1 MRNEETK
8 EKKESQ
14 KRCLAGRRKKKIPI
28 IAGML
33 LLAAVCGFSTAK
45 VLAKVNP
52 TAQTKVGKTNS
63 EYLIG
68 TAKESEIGRYQLKMT
83 GNVSY
88 YTTWN
93 PPWTDLGGLLD
104 TLGDSAPPRDE
115 ILNYYSYPAG
125 GNKDVIYQ
133 NPLKIKNYPYGNG
146 AKQTYTTISYS
157 GDGVKKNTT
166 IFDPSK
172 IKANSSTASL
182 DLSGGSA
189 YKAYLLWY
197 VRDDNNELSFANK
210 SVDLYFDG
218 KNRKS
223 VTAEKACID
232 IREADRVTSFD
243 AAGKEVLTTQETNS
257 YLCMA
262 ADVTSYVKEHGTGTY
277 GVANLPYWYQTKDT
291 PNGGASIGAW
301 QLVVVAEKESWDV
314 RAVAVKMGSTFMG
327 TGSSGEYSETVKS
340 SLRSASKSS
349 GQIFISGLYGNNGVN
364 TTIKVTGN
372 NGYEIDSNYLP
383 AGTINGS
390 YPVGSS
396 ATAKSSFFSALDEI
410 NDMKSG
416 NTKYTLKVNKT
427 TSWDTYFCLGMS
439 VVADVPT
446 FLPKQQT
453 TYNAVDKTVT
463 VTGTKTNITENSEP
477 KIYDG
482 RLVVKLDSNL
492 TNATNVSFA
501 VKNSAGTLLQ
511 SGSGTYNA
519 SDNTV
524 TFTGINSATEGDV
537 VSYSITCSLK
547 SEGIM
552 EVNNSDAFFGKVQ
565 YGAEKTGIEVPLG
578 EVNSRADV
586 MVHVTLDSQG
596 AKIDGGR
603 VTSEGTKEYY
613 IRYRSGSF
621 VDSGLSTPISTI
633 TIPTK
638 KHCTF
643 MGYYTAED
651 GGGTQCIDRNG
662 TILDAG
668 KSFIK
673 DTILYACWSPA
684 VFTITLDAQRSDGVL
699 TNASSRTKAIYSK
712 YYVGLFA
719 DANCTVR
726 ISSAVLPTSNGET
739 CIGYWSVPGGSTM
752 GANAAQYI
760 ESNGKLLQGAGTFD
774 CKLITRNMT
783 IYADWQSKSYTINCN
798 VNTTEG
804 IFDYGTTVFY
814 EDYGKNFT
822 FTRKN
827 TDVNS
832 MKTQTFS
839 FNGSEGTAV
848 GSTNKADSSGVN
860 GSVQTFVAPYTGW
873 YYFEVWGAQGGKGYG
888 TAGGNGGYA
897 AGWKR
902 LAQGATVYVYVGGR
916 GGNTTNVGGSNPAD
930 GGSENKGAWLGSGG
944 YNGGKAGA
952 GYSNWWGVGAGGGST
967 DIRIGGKDKDARV
980 IAGGG
985 GGGGASTTANAGKAT
1000 TKTGGNGG
1008 SKTYYSFLTKDG
1020 KFTGKTEKRE
1030 TDYEDKN
1037 ELKGKYYGDG
1047 GGYPGGSSTKGTNA
1061 SIKTGQGGDNYN
1073 AGVSGRPSE
1082 YASLDSCKNLT
1093 KTKKSGEKTGNGK
1106 AIIHYFNYNETPG
1119 EQTTSIYIPER
1130 KDGSAFAGYF
1140 TQPAGGEQVVA
1151 SNGSIVVSNTYF
1163 NDSNTI
1169 NGQATIYA
1177 RWGTSDEYVI
1187 AYHANGGSGTVAS
1200 QTCKKDTAYTLN
1212 ANTFAPPYGQ
1222 ESKAVCWNTMPDG
1235 SGTSYSAGQSV
1246 TNLANPGETVVLYAQ
1261 WQTSNVSYSVTLHAG
1276 IGIESVSGEGAY
1288 TAGET
1293 VTISANTKEGYHWS
1307 NWTGN
1312 FGNDAGTV
1320 LSADTQT
1327 FVFQMPEH
1335 DVDATAN
1342 GEANAYTIHFDP
1354 NGGMGHIDDIVTT
1367 YDTDITLPDGAA
1379 AYKKYTLDGV
1389 NVTADVESGAISE
1402 SMIFSG
1408 RTEENTEQAEL
1419 FSEETEPLV
1428 ETEQSIEALELPEK
1442 DAEELLSEGAESTE
1456 TTETAGNGQN
1466 KEFDAVTAEE
1476 EAETEE
1482 EPEAEEEITSDEEAK
1497 RADGVADKTVYPS
1510 VFLGWAFYDDKD
1522 RLTPTWKAGDA
1533 VSNLTVENDGEITLY
1548 AVWDDCPWIEAHDLY
1563 YSLEQAQSGY
1573 ITEEEILSHAT
1584 ATDREDGSPILPGI
1598 NPAANKPEVNT
1609 SFTIPDYQASE
1620 FTNMTHDAAISENL
1634 TVTDSSG
1641 SIYRKQIM
1649 VYVVDTTPQEIK
1661 PKGQTRFINE
1671 YYYHQPYEYGG
1682 LEDNSIWKT
1691 NPEYRVSLEEA
1702 FENLKNDTPETKYY
1716 FTHETILEIKE
1727 YIREHGIENSQEQD
1741 TLQEFYERFLEPNRM
1756 NE

>member
-1 MRNEETK
+1 
-8 EKKESQ
+8 
-14 KRCLAGRRKKKIPI
+14 
-28 IAGML
+28 L

-52 TAQTKVGKTNS
+52 TAQNKVGKTNS

-68 TAKESEIGRYQLKMT
+68 TAKESEVGRYQLKMT

-104 TLGDSAPPRDE
+104 TLGDSAPSRDE
-115 ILNYYSYPAG
+115 ILNYYSYPTG

-146 AKQTYTTISYS
+146 GKQTYTTISYS
-157 GDGVKKNTT
+157 GSGVKKNTT
-166 IFDPSK
+166 TFDPSK
-172 IKANSSTASL
+172 IKANSSTANL

-197 VRDDNNELSFANK
+197 VRDDNNELGFANK
-210 SVDLYFDG
+210 SVDLYYDG
-218 KNRKS
+218 KNKKS

-232 IREADRVTSFD
+232 IREAERVTSFD
-243 AAGKEVLTTQETNS
+243 TEGKEVLSTQETNS

-262 ADVTSYVKEHGTGTY
+262 ADVTSYVKEHGSGTY

-340 SLRSASKSS
+340 SLRSKKNSE

-364 TTIKVTGN
+364 TTVQATSN
-372 NGYEIDSNYLP
+372 NGDDIYSSYLP
-383 AGTINGS
+383 AGTINGI

-396 ATAKSSFFSALDEI
+396 ATVKSSFFSAVNEI
-410 NDMKSG
+410 SDMG
-416 NTKYTLKVNKT
+416 TQNTKYTLKVNKT

-439 VVADVPT
+439 VAVDIPT
-446 FLPKQQT
+446 FKVDQQT

-463 VTGTKTNITENSEP
+463 VTGTKINNTENSDP

-482 RLVVKLDSNL
+482 RLVVNLDSNL
-492 TNATNVSFA
+492 TNATNISFA
-501 VKNSAGTLLQ
+501 VKNAAGTLLQ

-524 TFTGINSATEGDV
+524 TFTGINSATKGDV
-537 VSYSITCSLK
+537 ISYSITCSLK
-547 SEGIM
+547 SQGIL
-552 EVNNSDAFFGKVQ
+552 EVKNSDSFFGKVQ
-565 YGAEKTGIEVPLG
+565 YGTDKTGIEVPFK
-578 EVNSRADV
+578 EANSRADI

-596 AKIDGGR
+596 AKIDGGN

-621 VDSGLSTPISTI
+621 SDSGLSTPISTI

-643 MGYYTAED
+643 LGYYTAED

-673 DTILYACWSPA
+673 DTTLYAYWSPA
-684 VFTITLDAQRSDGVL
+684 VFTITLDAQRSDGAL

-719 DANCTVR
+719 DANCTVQ

-760 ESNGKLLQGAGTFD
+760 ESNGNLLQGAGTFD
-774 CKLITRNMT
+774 CKLITKNMT

-827 TDVNS
+827 TDVNT
-832 MKTQTFS
+832 MNTQTFS
-839 FNGSEGTAV
+839 FNGSEGKAV
-848 GSTNKADSSGVN
+848 GSTDKADSSGVN

-902 LAQGATVYVYVGGR
+902 LAQGAKVYVYVGGR
-916 GGNTTNVGGSNPAD
+916 GGNTTKVGGSKPAD

-967 DIRIGGKDKDARV
+967 DIRIGGKDKDYRV

-985 GGGGASTTANAGKAT
+985 GGGGASTTDKAGKAAS
-1000 TKTGGNGG
+1000 KTGGAGG
-1008 SKTYYSFLTKDG
+1008 SKAYYSFPTADG
-1020 KFTGKTEKRE
+1020 KFTGATVKRE

-1047 GGYPGGSSTKGTNA
+1047 GGYPGGSSTAGNNTF
-1061 SIKTGQGGDNYN
+1061 IKTGQGGDNYN
-1073 AGVSGRPSE
+1073 GGVSGIPSE
-1082 YASLDSCKNLT
+1082 YANLDSCKDLT

-1106 AIIHYFNYNETPG
+1106 AVIHYFNYNETPG

-1140 TQPAGGEQVVA
+1140 TQSTGGEQVVA
-1151 SNGSIVVSNTYF
+1151 SNGSIV
-1163 NDSNTI
+1163 
-1169 NGQATIYA
+1169 
-1177 RWGTSDEYVI
+1177 
-1187 AYHANGGSGTVAS
+1187 
-1200 QTCKKDTAYTLN
+1200 
-1212 ANTFAPPYGQ
+1212 
-1222 ESKAVCWNTMPDG
+1222 
-1235 SGTSYSAGQSV
+1235 
-1246 TNLANPGETVVLYAQ
+1246 
-1261 WQTSNVSYSVTLHAG
+1261 
-1276 IGIESVSGEGAY
+1276 
-1288 TAGET
+1288 
-1293 VTISANTKEGYHWS
+1293 
-1307 NWTGN
+1307 
-1312 FGNDAGTV
+1312 
-1320 LSADTQT
+1320 
-1327 FVFQMPEH
+1327 
-1335 DVDATAN
+1335 
-1342 GEANAYTIHFDP
+1342 
-1354 NGGMGHIDDIVTT
+1354 
-1367 YDTDITLPDGAA
+1367 
-1379 AYKKYTLDGV
+1379 
-1389 NVTADVESGAISE
+1389 
-1402 SMIFSG
+1402 
-1408 RTEENTEQAEL
+1408 
-1419 FSEETEPLV
+1419 
-1428 ETEQSIEALELPEK
+1428 
-1442 DAEELLSEGAESTE
+1442 
-1456 TTETAGNGQN
+1456 
-1466 KEFDAVTAEE
+1466 
-1476 EAETEE
+1476 
-1482 EPEAEEEITSDEEAK
+1482 
-1497 RADGVADKTVYPS
+1497 
-1510 VFLGWAFYDDKD
+1510 
-1522 RLTPTWKAGDA
+1522 
-1533 VSNLTVENDGEITLY
+1533 
-1548 AVWDDCPWIEAHDLY
+1548 
-1563 YSLEQAQSGY
+1563 
-1573 ITEEEILSHAT
+1573 
-1584 ATDREDGSPILPGI
+1584 
-1598 NPAANKPEVNT
+1598 
-1609 SFTIPDYQASE
+1609 
-1620 FTNMTHDAAISENL
+1620 
-1634 TVTDSSG
+1634 
-1641 SIYRKQIM
+1641 
-1649 VYVVDTTPQEIK
+1649 
-1661 PKGQTRFINE
+1661 
-1671 YYYHQPYEYGG
+1671 
-1682 LEDNSIWKT
+1682 
-1691 NPEYRVSLEEA
+1691 
-1702 FENLKNDTPETKYY
+1702 
-1716 FTHETILEIKE
+1716 
-1727 YIREHGIENSQEQD
+1727 
-1741 TLQEFYERFLEPNRM
+1741 
-1756 NE
+1756 